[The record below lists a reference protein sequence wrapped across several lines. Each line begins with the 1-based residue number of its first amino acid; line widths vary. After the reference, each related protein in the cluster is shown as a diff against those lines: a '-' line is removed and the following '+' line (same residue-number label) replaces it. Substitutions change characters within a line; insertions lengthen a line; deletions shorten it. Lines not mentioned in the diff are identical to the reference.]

1 MKKQKKEQKK
11 NGLTLFDVNKI
22 KFVVALRIL
31 VLSVMS
37 NDVLPKNNVSV
48 KAESVVSSNL
58 KLILPVVLRRVRLSL
73 TNWGQCR
80 RKCSVDSISRPQL
93 HNGLIVS

>member
-11 NGLTLFDVNKI
+11 NGLTLFEVNKI

-37 NDVLPKNNVSV
+37 NDVLPKSNVCV
-48 KAESVVSSNL
+48 KTESVFSSNL
-58 KLILPVVLRRVRLSL
+58 
-73 TNWGQCR
+73 
-80 RKCSVDSISRPQL
+80 
-93 HNGLIVS
+93 

>member
-1 MKKQKKEQKK
+1 MEKKTKK
-11 NGLTLFDVNKI
+11 NGLTLFEVNKI

-37 NDVLPKNNVSV
+37 NDVLPKNKVSV

-58 KLILPVVLRRVRLSL
+58 
-73 TNWGQCR
+73 
-80 RKCSVDSISRPQL
+80 
-93 HNGLIVS
+93 